1 MSGSGDKP
9 SDPGSGGLP
18 FDVDPAMLRKLMGD
32 LPPEVI
38 KMMGPVQ
45 AALQSEDPMAA
56 LEDLK
61 NAGVLPDAPDPEQLR
76 EGLSQLMDSFGSEVS
91 GLHSA
96 LEKLGPMLAKAGDIQ
111 SQMERFQ
118 EQFTFEDEDG
128 ELIQKILSQAKA
140 LNPAPHI
147 APLLANAQAFTG
159 QLRDFLDG
167 LKEDPLAHAQAFDT
181 LKNTLNSLQST
192 ALNTAKPA
200 HQLRELIPLVNAYAK
215 LAADR
220 GHPHAPA
227 LLARVAAL
235 EESIAVAI
243 GKVDAAKLQALWEKA
258 LAAAEGNG
266 NLQVARVSAA
276 AIQLRAAQAQNFAL
290 VAELASRVASL
301 AESLGDRRTAVL
313 CRTEEAQAYAQS
325 GIPEA
330 GRAIANQAIEVATE
344 LKDPELIARAKI
356 TLGQVMHWAQ
366 ETEQARDYFET
377 LIPEL
382 ESDENLEHYLGRALL
397 ALAKC
402 HQSDAPVSLL
412 RRAQAI
418 GLKQRDPT
426 VYIPTSLGLASQLS
440 EAGETNEALSVLVQ
454 ARVRAVAMTGP
465 RVGQSFDD
473 LAKYFEDKWGGET
486 FKAALVAFQEAHLPP
501 EDKA

>member
-9 SDPGSGGLP
+9 KDPGSGGLP
-18 FDVDPAMLRKLMGD
+18 FDVDPALLRKLMGD
-32 LPPEVI
+32 LPPEFI

-45 AALQSEDPMAA
+45 AALQSDDPMAA

-61 NAGVLPDAPDPEQLR
+61 NAGVLPDAPDPELLR
-76 EGLSQLMDSFGSEVS
+76 ENLSQMMGNFGSEVS
-91 GLHSA
+91 GLQSA
-96 LEKLGPMLAKAGDIQ
+96 LEKLGPMLAQAGDIQ

-118 EQFTFEDEDG
+118 EQFTFSDEDD
-128 ELIQKILSQAKA
+128 ELIQKILNQAKA
-140 LNPAPHI
+140 LNPAPHL
-147 APLLANAQAFTG
+147 APLLADSQEFTG
-159 QLRDFLDG
+159 QLRGLLDG
-167 LKEDPLAHAQAFDT
+167 LKEDPLTQAQAFDRLRKT
-181 LKNTLNSLQST
+181 LTSLQLSVSN
-192 ALNTAKPA
+192 ADNPA
-200 HQLRELIPLVNAYAK
+200 QQLKELFPLVSTYAQ

-220 GHPHAPA
+220 GHPLAA
-227 LLARVAAL
+227 LLLARCAAL
-235 EESIAVAI
+235 EESIAVATRN
-243 GKVDAAKLQALWEKA
+243 VDAGKLQALWERA
-258 LAAAEGNG
+258 LAAAEGSG
-266 NLQVARVSAA
+266 NLQVARLSAA

-301 AESLGDRRTAVL
+301 ADSLGDRRTAVL

-366 ETEQARDYFET
+366 ETEQAKDYFET
-377 LIPEL
+377 LIPEF

-402 HQSDAPVSLL
+402 HQSDAPVALL
-412 RRAQAI
+412 QRAQAI

-454 ARVRAVAMTGP
+454 ARAHAVAMTGP
-465 RVGQSFDD
+465 HVGQSFDD
-473 LAKYFEDKWGGET
+473 LAKHFEDKWGGET
-486 FKAALVAFQEAHLPP
+486 FKAALIAFKQAHLDP
-501 EDKA
+501 EDKV